1 MGGSVKRSGF
11 DPLQRLLLSTLL
23 LAVLFFG
30 STATCYGATLK
41 TIPSTNL
48 SVAYSNKL
56 LLGYHNYT
64 ATWSGVSGKMIKG
77 KYNYDLLCVPIKT
90 KTGSFTYTD
99 FLDLNFTNVG
109 KINGRQIDAKVHFNS
124 MTVGKRNASGSE
136 AIITS
141 PYAIW
146 LMSQCGCLR
155 PLQGSAQDIVHLKP

>member
-1 MGGSVKRSGF
+1 
-11 DPLQRLLLSTLL
+11 
-23 LAVLFFG
+23 
-30 STATCYGATLK
+30 
-41 TIPSTNL
+41 
-48 SVAYSNKL
+48 
-56 LLGYHNYT
+56 
-64 ATWSGVSGKMIKG
+64 MIKG

-90 KTGSFTYTD
+90 TNGGSFTYTD

-124 MTVGKRNASGSE
+124 MPQWANEMLPGRE